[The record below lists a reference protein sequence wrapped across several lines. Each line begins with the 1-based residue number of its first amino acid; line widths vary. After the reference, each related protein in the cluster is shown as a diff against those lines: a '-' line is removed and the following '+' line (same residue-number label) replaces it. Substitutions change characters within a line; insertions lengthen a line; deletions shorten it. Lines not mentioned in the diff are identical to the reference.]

1 MPTNTTI
8 YSTNVL
14 GDPQGQ
20 RIDESKTLE
29 ETTPRSIESTEFDYI
44 SGNVEQIVSI
54 TPMSVNTDGQYQ
66 VNPPSGVAQNTR
78 NPSGYFT
85 QPSTTINLTYSVP
98 YDRCVFEAKEYLD
111 DYGWYGFIQDQR
123 FADSTDVY
131 QINYF
136 DQRMVVENTGIPN
149 NKTVDGNLAIRQRV
163 TFSYFRSFES
173 GVDTATL
180 TARWTP
186 EFYNSEANAYGT
198 WNMSTSDLIDMQ
210 DVISVGYFGTR
221 IALEGV
227 ITSNPEGSISFGQ
240 SSSATAYG
248 AGNISFDQQA
258 TDITTVIH
266 VDASQLVTDSVDAG
280 AVRCTRWGG
289 SFTKGEYKR
298 S

>member
-8 YSTNVL
+8 YRADGL
-14 GDPQGQ
+14 GNPQSQ

-29 ETTPRSIESTEFDYI
+29 ETTPRSIESIEFDYI

-66 VNPPSGVAQNTR
+66 VFPPSGVAQNTR

-85 QPSTTINLTYSVP
+85 QPSTTVDLTYSVP

-111 DYGWYGFIQDQR
+111 DYAWYGFIQDQR
-123 FADSTDVY
+123 FADSADVY

-136 DQRMVVENTGIPN
+136 DQRMVINNEGIPN
-149 NKTVDGNLAIRQRV
+149 NKNVDGNLAVRQRV
-163 TFSYFRSFES
+163 TFSYFRTFES
-173 GVDTATL
+173 GIDTATL
-180 TARWTP
+180 TAP
-186 EFYNSEANAYGT
+186 YSAEFYNSEANPYGT
-198 WNMSTSDLIDMQ
+198 WNMSTSDLIDME
-210 DVISVGYFGTR
+210 DVLDNGYFGTR
-221 IALEGV
+221 IALQGV
-227 ITSNPEGSISFGQ
+227 ITSSPDGDVAGR

-248 AGNISFDQQA
+248 TGNISFDQQA

-266 VDASQLVTDSVDAG
+266 VDISQLVLDSQNAG

-289 SFTKGEYKR
+289 SFTKGEYRR